1 MSARPRCA
9 LAPPLLPLLLAACC
23 GSVASMRPIA
33 PLTAD
38 PMHAA
43 PPPPTEGGRILPT
56 EEDRHLHIKQAL
68 ASSSSDRP
76 ILELTPVLA
85 SPPSAALSRAR
96 AQSARHG
103 HPKAPA
109 PAPEPAAEPEHEPE
123 PAPIVSEA
131 QAHAVLK
138 KIGITNPAVPPRA
151 LRCALRGL
159 SEDDCLAL
167 AHCATPEQPLAAAMP
182 ELRLVDLA
190 YNSIAD
196 AGLRHLGRLFE
207 AAPGLEKLSLY
218 ENKVQPRRRRP
229 LPPLPPRPHT
239 PSPLAPG

>member
-1 MSARPRCA
+1 
-9 LAPPLLPLLLAACC
+9 
-23 GSVASMRPIA
+23 MRPIA
-33 PLTAD
+33 PLTPD
-38 PMHAA
+38 DMHAA

-109 PAPEPAAEPEHEPE
+109 PAPEPAAEPEPEPE

-131 QAHAVLK
+131 QAHEVLK